1 MAKQQKELDR
11 FDPHPKH
18 NVQILTKL
26 VGLIAFGV
34 AFGSVS
40 IGIISLLIFDRGQIK
55 NTENELLHTAD
66 GVQYIVT
73 DWQDNIYRYGDI
85 LSSSAEICDAVQNHD
100 LSAANQVA
108 AEELKK
114 FGLDVLA
121 IIDRNGTVV
130 GGEAVSAGENVSS
143 LSIVKQA
150 LNGSEAFAFAGIGS
164 VKFGILSAAPVR
176 IDGDVEGC
184 IVVGYDLSDDDEGS
198 LVDIVRSNYGVE
210 CTVFKGKTRVA
221 TTLGRNMVG
230 VDLSNQAI
238 VNLVL
243 GRGEEYKGL
252 NAISGKNY
260 YSNYAP
266 LTDSDGSISGMI
278 FVAKTMETIEKV
290 KNDTLKAVIPITFA
304 LVIILILISYR
315 YVKHLMWRINN
326 VTKFLAELASG
337 EADLTKRCKLFIRDE
352 IGRLIIEF
360 DLFMD
365 KLQSIVRELKSSKEE
380 LSLTGTDLTNSTQ
393 DTSASIT
400 EIIANIDSIHGQI
413 TNQGDSVRDVDGS
426 VSQISGAITTLDEMI
441 ESQSAGVTQASA
453 AVEEMIGNISSVNKS
468 MDKMS
473 VSFKELETNADVGI
487 KKQQDVSEKIK
498 QMEAQS
504 QMLADA
510 NTAISNIA
518 EQTNLLA
525 MNAAIEAA
533 HAGEAGK
540 GFAVV
545 ADEIRKLSETSS
557 AQSKSIGDGIN
568 KIRDSISEVVASS
581 DESSEAL
588 ATVSDKIKETDQLVL
603 QIKSAMEEQ
612 NEGSK
617 QITEA
622 LRNMNDSTVEVQ
634 RSSKTMAEQRNAVND
649 GMGHLRD
656 ATDVMKESMEEISIG
671 ARKINETGAML
682 SEISGKVQDAID
694 KIGSQVDL
702 FTV

>member
-1 MAKQQKELDR
+1 MAKKLKELDR
-11 FDPHPKH
+11 FDKNPKH
-18 NVQILTKL
+18 NFQILTKL

-34 AFGSVS
+34 AFGSASV
-40 IGIISLLIFDRGQIK
+40 GIISLFIFDRGLVA

-85 LSSSAEICDAVQNHD
+85 LSTTPEVIQSVVDGDEA
-100 LSAANQVA
+100 AANAVS
-108 AEELKK
+108 EEKFQK
-114 FGLDVLA
+114 FGLDV
-121 IIDRNGTVV
+121 IGIVDRYGKVV
-130 GGEAVSAGENVSS
+130 GGKGVSSSDNVSS
-143 LSIVKQA
+143 IGIVKQA
-150 LNGSEAFAFAGIGS
+150 LNGTEAYGFSRFGEIG
-164 VKFGILSAAPVR
+164 FGILAAAPILVE
-176 IDGDVEGC
+176 GEVEGC
-184 IVVGYDLSDDDEGS
+184 VVVGYDLSDDGETS
-198 LVDIVRSNYGVE
+198 LVHIVNSNYGVE
-210 CTVFKGKTRVA
+210 CTVFEGKTRVS

-238 VNLVL
+238 VNMVL
-243 GRGEEYKGL
+243 GRGEEYKGK
-252 NAISGKNY
+252 NIISGKEY

-266 LTDSDGSISGMI
+266 LKNSDGSIVGMI
-278 FVAKTMETIEKV
+278 FVAKSMEVIEKV
-290 KNDTLKAVIPITFA
+290 TNDTLRVVIPISVV
-304 LVIILILISYR
+304 LIIVLILIGYR
-315 YVKHLMWRINN
+315 YVKYLMWRINN

-352 IGRLIIEF
+352 IGQLIIEF

-365 KLQSIVRELKSSKEE
+365 KLQSIVKELKTSKGE
-380 LSLTGTDLTNSTQ
+380 LSATGSDLTNSTQ

-400 EIIANIDSIHGQI
+400 QIIANIDSIHGQI

-426 VSQISGAITTLDEMI
+426 VNQISGAVTTLDEMI
-441 ESQSAGVTQASA
+441 ESQSTGVTQASA

-468 MDKMS
+468 VDKMS
-473 VSFKELETNADVGI
+473 VSFKELAVNADVGI
-487 KKQQDVSEKIK
+487 KKQQDVGEKIK

-568 KIRDSISEVVASS
+568 KIRDSITEVVASS
-581 DESSEAL
+581 SESSDAL
-588 ATVSDKIKETDQLVL
+588 ASVSEKIKETDQLVV

-634 RSSKTMAEQRNAVND
+634 RASKTMSDQKDAVMS
-649 GMGHLRD
+649 GMDHLRD
-656 ATDVMKESMEEISIG
+656 ATDVMRESMEEISLG
-671 ARKINETGAML
+671 ARKINETGATL
-682 SEISGKVQDAID
+682 SEISNKVQDAID

>member
-1 MAKQQKELDR
+1 MAKQLKELDR

-34 AFGSVS
+34 AFGALAVGT
-40 IGIISLLIFDRGQIK
+40 IALVIFDKGLVK
-55 NTENELLHTAD
+55 NTEEELGHTAD

-73 DWQDNIYRYGDI
+73 DWQDNIIRYADI
-85 LSSSAEICDAVQNHD
+85 LSTGPDVIHAVLDND
-100 LSAANQVA
+100 EYTANLVGA
-108 AEELKK
+108 DKAKK

-121 IIDRNGTVV
+121 VVDSNGLVI
-130 GGEAVSAGENVSS
+130 GGQAVSAGDNLSS
-143 LSIVKQA
+143 MSIVRDA
-150 LNGSEAFAFAGIGS
+150 LNGNDSNGFMGVGE

-176 IDGDVEGC
+176 VEGEIVGC
-184 IVVGYDLSDDDEGS
+184 LVVGYELADDAEGS
-198 LVDIVRSNYGVE
+198 LVYIVNSNYGVE
-210 CTVFKGKTRVA
+210 CTVFEGKTRVA

-230 VDLSNQAI
+230 VDLSNQTI

-243 GRGEEYKGL
+243 GRGEEYKGA
-252 NAISGKNY
+252 NVINGIDY
-260 YSNYAP
+260 YTNYAP
-266 LTDSDGSISGMI
+266 LKNSDGSIAGMV
-278 FVAKTMETIEKV
+278 FVAKSMQVIEKV
-290 KNDTLKAVIPITFA
+290 KNDTVKVVVPVSVV
-304 LVIILILISYR
+304 LVVILILIGYR
-315 YVKHLMWRINN
+315 YVKYLMWRINN

-352 IGRLIIEF
+352 IGQLIIEF
-360 DLFMD
+360 DAFMD
-365 KLQSIVRELKSSKEE
+365 KLQSIVKELKSSKNE
-380 LSLTGTDLTNSTQ
+380 LSLTGSDLTNSTQ

-426 VSQISGAITTLDEMI
+426 VNQISGAITTLDEMI

-468 MDKMS
+468 VDKMS

-568 KIRDSISEVVASS
+568 KIRDSISEVVSSSSESS
-581 DESSEAL
+581 DAL

-634 RSSKTMAEQRNAVND
+634 RSSKTMSDQKDAVID

-671 ARKINETGAML
+671 ARKINETGATL

>member
-11 FDPHPKH
+11 FDPHPKKD
-18 NVQILTKL
+18 VQILTKL
-26 VGLIAFGV
+26 VSLIAFGV
-34 AFGSVS
+34 AFGAFAV
-40 IGIISLLIFDRGQIK
+40 GIISLAIFDKGLVA
-55 NTENELLHTAD
+55 NTEVELGHTAD
-66 GVQYIVT
+66 GVDYIVT
-73 DWQDNIYRYGDI
+73 DWQDNIYRYANI
-85 LSSSAEICDAVQNHD
+85 LATGPDLIHAVLD
-100 LSAANQVA
+100 RDTYTANQVGA
-108 AEELKK
+108 DKSDK

-121 IIDRNGTVV
+121 VVDRNGTVI
-130 GGEAVSAGENVSS
+130 GGSAVSNGDDVAS
-143 LSIVKQA
+143 LSIVQEA
-150 LNGSEAFAFAGIGS
+150 LRGSEAYGFMGIGEIG
-164 VKFGILSAAPVR
+164 FGILAAAPVR
-176 IDGDVEGC
+176 VEGVVEGC
-184 IVVGYDLSDDDEGS
+184 VVVGYELADDTEGT
-198 LVDIVRSNYGVE
+198 LVNIVQSNYGVE
-210 CTVFKGKTRVA
+210 CTVFAGKTRVA
-221 TTLGRNMVG
+221 TTLGRNLVG
-230 VDLSNQAI
+230 TDLANQTI
-238 VNLVL
+238 INHVL
-243 GRGEEYKGL
+243 NQGIEYKGE
-252 NAISGKNY
+252 NVISGKDYYANY
-260 YSNYAP
+260 SP
-266 LTDSDGSISGMI
+266 LKNSDGTVAGMV
-278 FVAKTMETIEKV
+278 FVAKSMEVIEKV
-290 KNDTLKAVIPITFA
+290 KNDTLKVVIPITIV
-304 LVIILILISYR
+304 LVGILILIGYR

-352 IGRLIIEF
+352 IGQLIIEF

-365 KLQSIVRELKSSKEE
+365 KLQSIVRELKGSKNE
-380 LSLTGTDLTNSTQ
+380 LATTGTDLTNSTQ

-400 EIIANIDSIHGQI
+400 QIIANIDSIHGQI
-413 TNQGDSVRDVDGS
+413 NTQGDSVRDVDGS
-426 VSQISGAITTLDEMI
+426 VNQISGAITTLDDMI

-468 MDKMS
+468 VDKMS
-473 VSFKELETNADVGI
+473 ISFKELETNADVGI

-498 QMEAQS
+498 QMENLS
-504 QMLADA
+504 QMLQDA
-510 NTAISNIA
+510 NIAISNIA

-568 KIRDSISEVVASS
+568 KIRDSITEVVASS
-581 DESSEAL
+581 SESSDAL
-588 ATVSDKIKETDQLVL
+588 ATVSTKIRETDQLVL

-634 RSSKTMAEQRNAVND
+634 RASKTMSDQKDAVTS

-671 ARKINETGAML
+671 ARKINETGATL

>member
-1 MAKQQKELDR
+1 MAKKLKELDR
-11 FDPHPKH
+11 FEKNPKH
-18 NVQILTKL
+18 NFQILTKL

-34 AFGSVS
+34 AFGAAAV
-40 IGIISLLIFDRGQIK
+40 GTISLVIFDKGLVE
-55 NTENELLHTAD
+55 NTEKELLHTAD
-66 GVQYIVT
+66 GVQYIVS
-73 DWQDNIYRYGDI
+73 DWQDNIYRYADI
-85 LSSSAEICDAVQNHD
+85 LSDNADVIHAVVDHDAHT
-100 LSAANQVA
+100 ANTIGSQ
-108 AEELKK
+108 KSDK
-114 FGLDVLA
+114 FGLDMLA
-121 IIDRNGTVV
+121 IVDTNGVV
-130 GGEAVSAGENVSS
+130 IGGHAVSEGENIGSM
-143 LSIVKQA
+143 SIIRTA
-150 LNGSEAFAFAGIGS
+150 LNGSEAYGFTGIGNI
-164 VKFGILSAAPVR
+164 KFGIVSAAPVL
-176 IDGDVEGC
+176 VEGTVEGAV
-184 IVVGYDLSDDDEGS
+184 VVGYELADDGEGT
-198 LVDIVRSNYGVE
+198 LVHIVSSNYGVE
-210 CTVFKGKTRVA
+210 CTVFEGKTRVA

-238 VNLVL
+238 VNMVL
-243 GRGEEYKGL
+243 GRGEEYKGE
-252 NAISGKNY
+252 NVINGKEY
-260 YSNYAP
+260 YTSYAP
-266 LTDSDGSISGMI
+266 LKNSDGSVAGMV
-278 FVAKTMETIEKV
+278 FVAKSMEVIEKV
-290 KNDTLKAVIPITFA
+290 SRDTLKVVIPISVV
-304 LVIILILISYR
+304 LVIILILIGYR
-315 YVKHLMWRINN
+315 YVKYLMWRINN

-337 EADLTKRCKLFIRDE
+337 EADLTKRCRLFIRDE
-352 IGRLIIEF
+352 IGQLIIEF

-365 KLQSIVRELKSSKEE
+365 KLQSIVKELKESKNE
-380 LSLTGTDLTNSTQ
+380 LSLTGSDLTNSTQ

-400 EIIANIDSIHGQI
+400 QIIANIDSIHGQI
-413 TNQGDSVRDVDGS
+413 TTQGDSVRDVDGS
-426 VSQISGAITTLDEMI
+426 VNEISGAITTLDDMI
-441 ESQSAGVTQASA
+441 ASQSAGVTQASA

-468 MDKMS
+468 VDKMS
-473 VSFKELETNADVGI
+473 TSFKELELNADVGI

-581 DESSEAL
+581 TESSDAL
-588 ATVSDKIKETDQLVL
+588 ATVSDKIRETDQLVL

-617 QITEA
+617 QITDA

-634 RSSKTMAEQRNAVND
+634 KASRTMSDQKNAVTS

-656 ATDVMKESMEEISIG
+656 ATDVMKESMEEISVG

-694 KIGSQVDL
+694 QIGAQVDL

>member
-11 FDPHPKH
+11 FDPHPKR
-18 NVQILTKL
+18 NVQVLTKL

-34 AFGSVS
+34 AFGSISV
-40 IGIISLLIFDRGQIK
+40 GVISLVIFDRGLVK
-55 NTENELLHTAD
+55 NTEDELVHTAD

-73 DWQDNIYRYGDI
+73 DWQDNIYRYGNI
-85 LSSSAEICDAVQNHD
+85 LSTGPDVLHAVLDND
-100 LSAANQVA
+100 TRTANLVGDDKSQ
-108 AEELKK
+108 K

-121 IIDRNGTVV
+121 LVNRDGLVI
-130 GGEAVSAGENVSS
+130 GGYAVTAGANVSS
-143 LSIVKQA
+143 MPIVQEA
-150 LNGSEAFAFAGIGS
+150 LRGAEANGFMGIGDIS
-164 VKFGILSAAPVR
+164 FGILAAAPIRVE
-176 IDGDVEGC
+176 GDVAGC
-184 IVVGYDLSDDDEGS
+184 VVVGYDLSDDDEGS
-198 LVDIVRSNYGVE
+198 LVDIVQSNYGVE
-210 CTVFKGKTRVA
+210 CTVFEGKTRVS

-230 VDLSNQAI
+230 VDLSNQVI
-238 VNLVL
+238 VNQVL
-243 GRGEEYKGL
+243 GSGEEYKGA
-252 NAISGKNY
+252 NVINGKEY
-260 YSNYAP
+260 FANYAP
-266 LTDSDGSISGMI
+266 LKNSDGSIAGMI
-278 FVAKTMETIEKV
+278 FVAKSMEVIEKV
-290 KNDTLKAVIPITFA
+290 KNDTLKAVIPITFV
-304 LVIILILISYR
+304 LVGILILIGYR

-352 IGRLIIEF
+352 IGQLIIEF

-365 KLQSIVRELKSSKEE
+365 KLQSIVKELKGSKDE
-380 LSLTGTDLTNSTQ
+380 LSLTGSDLTNSTQ

-426 VSQISGAITTLDEMI
+426 VNQISGAITTLDDMI

-468 MDKMS
+468 VDKMS

-568 KIRDSISEVVASS
+568 KIRDSISDVVASS

-588 ATVSDKIKETDQLVL
+588 AAVSDKIKETDQLVL

-634 RSSKTMAEQRNAVND
+634 RASKTMSDQKDAVTD